1 MAEIK
6 KVTKKTENPYVNLY
20 ELDTLNRKGNP
31 GKYYV
36 ASRAKSIQ
44 TLELTTGSQHSD
56 GVIIYSLYG
65 ENHDKVV
72 LVRQYRY
79 AINGY
84 IYELPAGLVEPGEDY
99 HTSAVREMKEETGLD
114 LHPLPV
120 KNLYQ
125 KPYYT
130 TIGMT
135 DECCGTV
142 YGYATGE
149 ISADGLED
157 TEEIEVVLADRAEVD
172 HGVSGIFSIVAAVTL
187 LGLAVWSGTHGGENT
202 WLYALFGVLFAVYQP
217 WTLFIHSAKQVT
229 SNPVFKKPLVYEVN
243 EAGITVRQD
252 DTENEIPWSAVTRVC
267 ETSQSIFVYTGKR
280 NAFIWVKSQLGN
292 NEKAVRNLLT
302 AQVPESRRKMKAK

>member
-130 TIGMT
+130 EGCEGFFLQEFRFYFGSAGQYRRCNCRKTEYRIPA
-135 DECCGTV
+135 V
-142 YGYATGE
+142 AGYN
-149 ISADGLED
+149 
-157 TEEIEVVLADRAEVD
+157 R
-172 HGVSGIFSIVAAVTL
+172 
-187 LGLAVWSGTHGGENT
+187 
-202 WLYALFGVLFAVYQP
+202 
-217 WTLFIHSAKQVT
+217 
-229 SNPVFKKPLVYEVN
+229 
-243 EAGITVRQD
+243 
-252 DTENEIPWSAVTRVC
+252 
-267 ETSQSIFVYTGKR
+267 
-280 NAFIWVKSQLGN
+280 
-292 NEKAVRNLLT
+292 
-302 AQVPESRRKMKAK
+302 